1 MVKGILK
8 TVIFSIAVTMLC
20 VVMAACSN
28 QKAEE
33 NLWESAAYTEDTV
46 LGEGEKSFTLEV
58 IAQER
63 SVTFTINTDKENLE
77 DALTEHNLVSGEKGA
92 YGLYIKKVNGIVADY
107 NVNQSYWSLSKD
119 GEYMQTG
126 TGDTKISDG
135 DKYELT
141 YTR

>member
-1 MVKGILK
+1 MKGILK
-8 TVIFSIAVTMLC
+8 TVVFSIALAMLC
-20 VVMAACSN
+20 VVMTACSN

-33 NLWESAAYTEDTV
+33 NLWENAIYTEDKAF
-46 LGEGEKSFTLEV
+46 GEGEKSVMIEV

-63 SVTFTINTDKENLE
+63 SVAFTINTDKENLE

-92 YGLYIKKVNGIVADY
+92 YGLYIKEVNGIVADY
-107 NVNQSYWSLSKD
+107 NVNQSYWSLSKN

-126 TGDTKISDG
+126 AGDTKIADG

-141 YTR
+141 YTK

>member
-33 NLWESAAYTEDTV
+33 NLWESAVYTEDTV

-126 TGDTKISDG
+126 AGDTKISDG